1 MHQNYKILEVFFVT
15 IYMMNVY
22 NFLTIPSFQR
32 IDGLLIIS
40 FWKKIDDAVDLK
52 LSASLKPIDSAKGPL
67 CIFQNLNF
75 MQPQLLI
82 FVE

>member
-22 NFLTIPSFQR
+22 NFLTMPSLQR

-67 CIFQNLNF
+67 CIFLSK
-75 MQPQLLI
+75 I
-82 FVE
+82 